1 MPRSTP
7 IEKIRN
13 IGIMAH
19 IDAGKTT
26 TTERILFYSGV
37 VHKMGEVHYGTAVM
51 DFMEQERERGITIS
65 SAATYCQWKGY
76 QINLIDTPGHVDFT
90 AEVQRSLRV
99 LDGVVALYCAVSGVE
114 PQSETVW
121 RQAESYGVPRIAFV
135 NKMDRVG
142 ANFFRVVEMM
152 QEKLGARPV
161 VVQLPIGEG
170 EEFCGVVDLVE
181 MKAIRYDDDSL
192 GSEYQIEE
200 IPSNMAEVARKYRAQ
215 LVEAVA
221 EVDDE
226 VLLSYLDGQAISND
240 DVVRVLR
247 KGTIQS
253 KITPVFCGASFK
265 NKGVQQLLDAVVA
278 YLPSPQDIGCVKGYS
293 LDTHEELYRKFEDS
307 EPLSALVFKVV
318 TDQYVGRLTFL
329 RIYSGL
335 LKTGD
340 YTFNAVSGK
349 KERIGRLLRIRANVR
364 EDVSEEYSGSIV
376 AVVGLKNS
384 RTGDTICDSV
394 HPILL
399 EKIEFA
405 EPVINQAIEPKTL
418 ADQENLSEVLQKLA
432 DEDPTFRYKVDEETG
447 QTIISGVGELQLEIL
462 IDRMKR
468 EFNVAVNVGKPQVA
482 YRETIGGSV
491 MQEEILDRQS
501 GNKSQFARLALR
513 ISPLSRGEGIVF
525 KADKLSADFPSEYIS
540 AAERGARQALQNGPL
555 MSYPVVDVSVELLE
569 AEYNDTD
576 SSDVAFAIASA
587 NAVREA
593 LRKAGP
599 ALLEPIFEVEVT
611 TPDKNMGD
619 VVGDLNSRRGKIE
632 GINQHGK
639 DVQIVKAFVPLSEMF
654 GYVTRLRSISQGRAS
669 YSMKFSRYDNAEN
682 V

>member
-51 DFMEQERERGITIS
+51 DFMDQERERGITIS

-99 LDGVVALYCAVSGVE
+99 LDGVVALYCAVNGVE
-114 PQSETVW
+114 SQSETVW

-142 ANFFRVVEMM
+142 ANFLRVVEMM
-152 QEKLGARPV
+152 KEKLGASPLV
-161 VVQLPIGEG
+161 LQLPIGEG

-181 MKAIRYDDDSL
+181 MKAIKYDDDSL
-192 GSEYQIEE
+192 GSEYQIED
-200 IPSNMAEVARKYRAQ
+200 IPSNMSEVALKYRAM
-215 LVEAVA
+215 LLESVA
-221 EVDDE
+221 ELDDE
-226 VLLSYLDGQAISND
+226 VLLSYLEGNAISNED
-240 DVVRVLR
+240 IIRLIR
-247 KGTIQS
+247 KGTIRS

-278 YLPSPQDIGCVKGYS
+278 YLPSPQDIGGVYGYS

-318 TDQYVGRLTFL
+318 TDQYVGRLAFL

-340 YTFNAVSGK
+340 YILNATNGK
-349 KERIGRLLRIRANVR
+349 KERVGRLLRIRANVR
-364 EDVSEEYSGSIV
+364 EDVSEEYAGSIV

-384 RTGDTICDSV
+384 RTGDTICDAV
-394 HPILL
+394 RPILL

-447 QTIISGVGELQLEIL
+447 QTIISGVGELQLEVL

-482 YRETIGGSV
+482 YRETIVTSV
-491 MQEEILDRQS
+491 VQEAILDRQS
-501 GNKSQFARLALR
+501 GNKNQFARVVLR
-513 ISPLSRGEGIVF
+513 VSPLSRAEDVKF
-525 KADKLSADFPSEYIS
+525 KVGDLAKSLPVAYI
-540 AAERGARQALQNGPL
+540 AAIELGVRQSLQNGPL
-555 MSYPVVDVSVELLE
+555 MSFPVVDIEVELVE
-569 AEYNDTD
+569 AEYDDAD
-576 SSDVAFAIASA
+576 SSEIAFTIASA
-587 NAVREA
+587 NAMREA

-599 ALLEPIFEVEVT
+599 TLLEPIFEVEVT
-611 TPDKNMGD
+611 TPEKNMGD
-619 VVGDLNSRRGKIE
+619 VVGDLNARRGKIE
-632 GINQHGK
+632 SINPQSK

-669 YSMKFSRYDNAEN
+669 YSMKFSRYDNAESP
-682 V
+682 

>member
-51 DFMEQERERGITIS
+51 DFMDQERERGITIS

-152 QEKLGARPV
+152 KEKLGAFPV
-161 VVQLPIGEG
+161 VLQLPIGEG
-170 EEFCGVVDLVE
+170 EEFCGIVDLVE
-181 MKAIRYDDDSL
+181 MKAIKYDDDSL
-192 GSEYQIEE
+192 GSEYQIED
-200 IPSNMAEVARKYRAQ
+200 IPSSMSEVALEYRAM
-215 LVEAVA
+215 LLESVA
-221 EVDDE
+221 EFDDD
-226 VLLSYLDGQAISND
+226 VLLSYLDGNAISNED
-240 DVVRVLR
+240 IIRLVR

-278 YLPSPQDIGCVKGYS
+278 YLPSPQDIGGVYGYS

-318 TDQYVGRLTFL
+318 TDQYVGRLAFL

-340 YTFNAVSGK
+340 YIFNAINGK
-349 KERIGRLLRIRANVR
+349 KERVGRLLRIRANVR
-364 EDVSEEYSGSIV
+364 EDVSEEYAGSIV

-384 RTGDTICDSV
+384 RTGDTICDAV
-394 HPILL
+394 RPILL

-405 EPVINQAIEPKTL
+405 EPVINQAVEPKTL

-447 QTIISGVGELQLEIL
+447 QTIISGVGELQLEVL

-482 YRETIGGSV
+482 YRETIATSV
-491 MQEEILDRQS
+491 VQEEILDRQS
-501 GNKSQFARLALR
+501 GNKNQFARVVLR
-513 ISPLSRGEGIVF
+513 VSPLSRGEGLKF
-525 KADKLSADFPSEYIS
+525 KVGDLAKSFPVAYV
-540 AAERGARQALQNGPL
+540 AAIELGARQSLQNGPL
-555 MSYPVVDVSVELLE
+555 MSFPVVDIEVELVE
-569 AEYNDTD
+569 AEHDDAD
-576 SSDVAFAIASA
+576 SSEIAFTIASA
-587 NAVREA
+587 NAMREA
-593 LRKAGP
+593 LRKAVP
-599 ALLEPIFEVEVT
+599 TLLEPIFEVEVT

-619 VVGDLNSRRGKIE
+619 VVGDLNARRGKIE
-632 GINQHGK
+632 SINQQGK

-669 YSMKFSRYDNAEN
+669 YSMKFSRYDDAESP
-682 V
+682 